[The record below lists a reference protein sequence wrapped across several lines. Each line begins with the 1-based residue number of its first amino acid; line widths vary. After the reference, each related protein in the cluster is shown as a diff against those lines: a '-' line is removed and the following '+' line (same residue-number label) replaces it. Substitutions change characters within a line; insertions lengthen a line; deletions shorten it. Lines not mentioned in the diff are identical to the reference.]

1 MKILNLYAGI
11 GGNRK
16 NWGNNHEIT
25 SIENNQEIAEIYKDY
40 FPGDNLIIADAHKYL
55 LNNYKNFDFIWSS
68 PPCQSHS
75 RVRKMQENT
84 NHFTPVYP
92 NMNLYQEVIF
102 LKTHFKGK
110 FIVENVIPYYEPLIK
125 PNYIIDRH
133 FFWCNFIF
141 DEIKFCPHTNIKDI
155 KITQYRYGFNLTN
168 YKLTKRK
175 DQILRNCVNPDLS
188 NYILNF
194 AINNKINPITK
205 QLKLI

>member
-1 MKILNLYAGI
+1 MRILNLYAGI

-25 SIENNQEIAEIYKDY
+25 SIENNKEIAGIYKDY
-40 FPGDNLIIADAHKYL
+40 FPADKIIIADAHKYL

-68 PPCQSHS
+68 PQCQSHS

-84 NHFTPVYP
+84 NNFIPVYP
-92 NMNLYQEVIF
+92 NMNLYQEIIF

-141 DEIKFCPHTNIKDI
+141 DKIKFCPHTNIKDI
-155 KITQYRYGFNLTN
+155 KITQYRYGFNLN
-168 YKLTKRK
+168 KYKLTKRK